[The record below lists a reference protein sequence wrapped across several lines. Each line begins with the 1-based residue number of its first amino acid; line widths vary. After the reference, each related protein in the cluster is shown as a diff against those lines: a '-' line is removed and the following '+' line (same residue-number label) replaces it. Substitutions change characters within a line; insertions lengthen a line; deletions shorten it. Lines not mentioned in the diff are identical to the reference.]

1 MNARVPVLAMAGVL
15 LFLPSLQA
23 QVRQPTSPVGNVGIR
38 FIVAE
43 PLGEF
48 SDYVD
53 AGFGAGLSG
62 RIPLDPTGV
71 VSLRADLG
79 FLIYGYE
86 SKRVCFD
93 GIGCRVQTRLQ
104 TSNNIFFGGIGPELA
119 LPLDWA
125 RPYVNAFIGF
135 GYFNTTSSLE
145 SLWGGEDQFQTENLG
160 DGTFSWGFGGGL
172 EMYVHRGRVPVAIDL
187 GARYHRNGVMRYLT
201 KGDILDH
208 PDGSITL
215 FPITSEA
222 DLMSYELGV
231 SIGIPRK
238 GRDEEREN
246 WRHDRERW

>member
-1 MNARVPVLAMAGVL
+1 MSARVPALALAGVL
-15 LFLPSLQA
+15 LLTQPLTA
-23 QVRQPTSPVGNVGIR
+23 QVRQTPGTTATVGLR
-38 FIVAE
+38 FLVAE

-48 SDYVD
+48 SSFVD
-53 AGFGAGLSG
+53 AGYGAGLSG
-62 RIPLDPTGV
+62 RFPLEPTGV
-71 VSLRADLG
+71 VNLRADLG

-93 GIGCRVQTRLQ
+93 GIGCRVQARLQ
-104 TSNNIFFGGIGPELA
+104 TSNNIFFGGLGPELA

-125 RPYVNAFIGF
+125 RPYVNAFLGF

-145 SLWGGEDQFQTENLG
+145 NLWGGEDAFQTENLG
-160 DGTFSWGFGGGL
+160 DGTFSWGMGGGL
-172 EMYVHRGRVPVAIDL
+172 ELSVHPGRVPVAIDV

-215 FPITSEA
+215 FPIVSEA
-222 DLMSYELGV
+222 DFMSYEIGV

-238 GRDEEREN
+238 GRDEEGGN
-246 WRHDRERW
+246 WRHNRDGW